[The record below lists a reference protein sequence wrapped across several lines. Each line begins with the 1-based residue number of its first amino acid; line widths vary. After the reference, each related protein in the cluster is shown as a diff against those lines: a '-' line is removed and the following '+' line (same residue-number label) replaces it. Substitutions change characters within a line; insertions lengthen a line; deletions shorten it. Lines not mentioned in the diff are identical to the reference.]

1 MHPDNTPSP
10 RPLTEAELLERWP
23 VSVAT
28 LRRWRADKK
37 GPAYIKIGRR
47 ILYPLDAI
55 EKYEKENTT
64 VTKK

>member
-1 MHPDNTPSP
+1 MNPDNTPSP

-23 VSVAT
+23 ISVAT
-28 LRRWRADKK
+28 LRRWRAEKK
-37 GPAYIKIGRR
+37 GPAYTKIGRR
-47 ILYPLDAI
+47 ILYPLEAI